1 MRFLLGGPFSV
12 ASLKSMIVNSDHS
25 VFIVNAEDGSVLRE
39 IPVPNVIELG
49 FSPKATF
56 LSTWE
61 RPGVFLK
68 IR

>member
-1 MRFLLGGPFSV
+1 
-12 ASLKSMIVNSDHS
+12 MIVNSDHS